1 MSPAE
6 AHTLLIHDAYHEDD
20 QEEDDHDHDDDEDD
34 DEDYMTTA
42 MIWTMLI
49 FLSISVGCV

>member
-20 QEEDDHDHDDDEDD
+20 QEDDDHDHDDEDD